1 MDKSNFIVFNPS
13 LQNKNMTVSNEKLP
27 QKNNEDFTKVLNEA
41 VKTKELPNRPQTDKL
56 SSDSKNT
63 IKNKIEEKEDKPSD
77 ADENKKPEDIVDQI
91 NFISAMLNQ
100 IICSILTE
108 DDGNIKDITGNTE
121 DAKNDSLNGAINELA
136 NTINL
141 VKDNILNS
149 NDVKFKQEIVELTE
163 KIQSFVSILEE
174 SQKDIFSGENKN
186 FTDAAIMDEYKE
198 LSDAIMNALNE
209 VQPKDLEFEKLDNGF
224 KQLEFAAPNEAS
236 KGKTAIDNDSEK
248 VVIDNDSELEN
259 HMPTKDSEPKLDDS
273 TDKKDNDLNNDTSSN
288 TEHKT
293 INVESFLVDKGKIP
307 IVKGL
312 NAKTNITPEVN
323 KDSIVDQV
331 IEQAKLLLKD
341 DKSEIKIKLK
351 PEILGDL
358 FLKIEVEN
366 GVVAAKAVVDNYK
379 TKEIIESN
387 FTQLRESLKEQG
399 FDIKAFE
406 VFVGSNGDFE
416 REKNGSPFNQN
427 KKKKSSLK
435 LINHVDPNI
444 YEKSINANEQLI
456 KGDTSI
462 DLFA

>member
-41 VKTKELPNRPQTDKL
+41 VKTKELPNRPQTNKL

-63 IKNKIEEKEDKPSD
+63 IEEKEDKPSD

-100 IICSILTE
+100 IISSILTE

-121 DAKNDSLNGAINELA
+121 DAKNDSLSELA
-136 NTINL
+136 NTISL

-149 NDVKFKQEIVELTE
+149 DDVKFKQEIIELTE
-163 KIQSFVSILEE
+163 KIQSFVSTLEE
-174 SQKDIFSGENKN
+174 SQKDIFIGENKN
-186 FTDAAIMDEYKE
+186 FNDVAIMDEYKE

-406 VFVGSNGDFE
+406 VFVGSGGDFE
-416 REKNGSPFNQN
+416 REKNGSLFNQN
-427 KKKKSSLK
+427 RKKKSSLK
-435 LINHVDPNI
+435 LINHVDSNI
-444 YEKSINANEQLI
+444 YDKSINANEQLI
-456 KGDTSI
+456 KGDRSI

>member
-1 MDKSNFIVFNPS
+1 M
-13 LQNKNMTVSNEKLP
+13 ME
-27 QKNNEDFTKVLNEA
+27 
-41 VKTKELPNRPQTDKL
+41 
-56 SSDSKNT
+56 
-63 IKNKIEEKEDKPSD
+63 
-77 ADENKKPEDIVDQI
+77 
-91 NFISAMLNQ
+91 IS
-100 IICSILTE
+100 
-108 DDGNIKDITGNTE
+108 GNTE